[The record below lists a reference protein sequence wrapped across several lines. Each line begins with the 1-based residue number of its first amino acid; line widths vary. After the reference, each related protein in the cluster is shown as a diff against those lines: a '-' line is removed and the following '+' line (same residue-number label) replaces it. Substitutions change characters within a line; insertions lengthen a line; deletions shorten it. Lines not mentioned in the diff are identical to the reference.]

1 MRFLLAAVIIQDIGL
16 PLDSNHSGELIAL
29 VTTEAR
35 GKAVGTHFL

>member
-1 MRFLLAAVIIQDIGL
+1 MHTLETGL
-16 PLDSNHSGELIAL
+16 PSDGNNHSGELIAL